1 MKPGRAT
8 TRLAQ
13 FQIASPCREN
23 WSGMPGDERVRHC
36 GRCQLNVYN
45 ISELTEPE
53 AVELTQKSEGRL
65 CIRLFRR
72 PDGTVLTFDCPSR
85 FRSIRRSASAAALL
99 LGLFGCDA
107 LKSAEP
113 VHEMGTQIPIIE
125 EHQED

>member
-72 PDGTVLTFDCPSR
+72 PDGTVLTRDCPSR
-85 FRSIRRSASAAALL
+85 FRSIRRAASAAALL
-99 LGLFGCDA
+99 LRLFGCAA

-113 VHEMGTQIPIIE
+113 VYEMGTQMPIME